1 MRTKKRACWSNSQ
14 EEQVTLA
21 VAATAR
27 HPHLLAEKMEE
38 TVLGMEG
45 LGATSKDASMRGN
58 GGSSACHC
66 LVFVWIRQGPPQE
79 GPKPNPLEEEERER
93 EKEKAH

>member
-1 MRTKKRACWSNSQ
+1 MRTKKRACWSNSK

-27 HPHLLAEKMEE
+27 HPHLLAGPLAEKMEE

-58 GGSSACHC
+58 GGSSYSSCQWLSA
-66 LVFVWIRQGPPQE
+66 LSLFG
-79 GPKPNPLEEEERER
+79 
-93 EKEKAH
+93 